1 MNRFVRILAYLAALL
16 CKPQVRMKWNKI
28 VNVFRTAWLEH
39 FLYSIGTDTI
49 VKTSCIVGHSSIQ
62 IGSRCIIGRRTIL
75 AVHTNSKKTLLKIGN
90 DVELGDDN
98 NISCISPLVISDGV
112 LTGRKV
118 MINDNLHGEIT
129 YEQLRIMP
137 KDRQLI
143 SKGPITIGKNVWI
156 GEMAIILGGVTI
168 GEGAIIG
175 AHAVVTKDVPAYSVV
190 AGIPAKVIKLV

>member
-1 MNRFVRILAYLAALL
+1 
-16 CKPQVRMKWNKI
+16 
-28 VNVFRTAWLEH
+28 
-39 FLYSIGTDTI
+39 
-49 VKTSCIVGHSSIQ
+49 
-62 IGSRCIIGRRTIL
+62 
-75 AVHTNSKKTLLKIGN
+75 
-90 DVELGDDN
+90 
-98 NISCISPLVISDGV
+98 
-112 LTGRKV
+112 